1 LNQSEFIEETL
12 RSILLQAYPN
22 FELFVMDA
30 GSTDGT
36 VEILH
41 KYSRWV
47 TFWRSHR
54 DGGQA
59 AAINEGLQLST
70 GDILCYL
77 NSDDI
82 FCAGAFFSVAREF
95 EVTAYSTPR
104 LFAFEGTIRDTDGR
118 ETSVPPSQE
127 NYVTPWLSSAHSL
140 FQPACF
146 WNRAL
151 WSRQQFVA
159 AYDFCFD
166 KEFFFRA
173 VFLEKCYRFSQAGPV
188 AVFRLHEHS
197 KTATRQDVCLREN
210 IALTQQFVKL
220 PRIRR
225 LLAGERARSG
235 ISAVADRSRSENW
248 VYRLFR
254 LSLLAIRQ
262 PAALRERMFWGA
274 VRRLFGF
281 RFQRQT
287 S

>member
-1 LNQSEFIEETL
+1 MRGLEIGYESMKCPSLSDLPLPRYDRVGWPWTVESRFDAESHSPTKSWPKISVVVPSLNQSEFIEETL

-146 WNRAL
+146 
-151 WSRQQFVA
+151 
-159 AYDFCFD
+159 
-166 KEFFFRA
+166 
-173 VFLEKCYRFSQAGPV
+173 
-188 AVFRLHEHS
+188 
-197 KTATRQDVCLREN
+197 
-210 IALTQQFVKL
+210 
-220 PRIRR
+220 
-225 LLAGERARSG
+225 
-235 ISAVADRSRSENW
+235 
-248 VYRLFR
+248 
-254 LSLLAIRQ
+254 
-262 PAALRERMFWGA
+262 
-274 VRRLFGF
+274 
-281 RFQRQT
+281 
-287 S
+287 